1 MLVLLV
7 CLVAAAALACR
18 VSSEPTPEPT
28 GVPTPTATPTQA
40 LTQSPVEPF
49 PTAVQ
54 LPITVAAVPD
64 ELPSYDR
71 DDWRHWTDED
81 RDCQNTRH
89 EVLIEES
96 RTDVVYKTEDRCKVK
111 AGEWYG
117 AYTGAVVTDPAKL
130 DIDHFVPL
138 ANAHKSGGWAWSSER
153 KRSYANDLEDLGH
166 LIAVTSG
173 ANRSKGAKGPEEWRP
188 SNEAYS
194 CQYALD
200 WIKVKQTWGLTA
212 TLAEAS
218 ALQELLATCDSPTE
232 LTPSTG
238 DPAAAPPS
246 PGVTEHTASGAVFSS
261 CDEAEDAGEMRVQ
274 GPIGTGKG
282 FPRSMVPGARDGD
295 GDGIVCER

>member
-1 MLVLLV
+1 MRIVII
-7 CLVAAAALACR
+7 CLIVVGSLACQFT
-18 VSSEPTPEPT
+18 SEPTPEPT
-28 GVPTPTATPTQA
+28 GVPTPTATPTLA
-40 LTQSPVEPF
+40 LTQSPVL
-49 PTAVQ
+49 PTQPPAV
-54 LPITVAAVPD
+54 LLDIAVAPVPD
-64 ELPSYDR
+64 DLPPYDR

-96 RTDVVYKTEDRCKVK
+96 RTDVVYKTGEQCKVK

-117 AYTGAVVTDPAKL
+117 AYTGVVVTDPAKL

-138 ANAHKSGGWAWSSER
+138 ANAHKSGGWSWSSER
-153 KRSYANDLEDLGH
+153 KRSYANSLDDPGH

-200 WIKVKQTWGLTA
+200 WIKVKQTWELTA
-212 TLAEAS
+212 TPAETS

-232 LTPSTG
+232 LAPSTVE
-238 DPAAAPPS
+238 PAAVPTGPKPAAP
-246 PGVTEHTASGAVFSS
+246 GQGAVFSS
-261 CDEAEDAGEMRVQ
+261 CDEADDAGVQ
-274 GPIGTGKG
+274 RIQGSVGSGKG
-282 FPRSMVPGARDGD
+282 FPKSVVPSARDGD
-295 GDGIVCER
+295 ADGVVCEH